1 MKPQEEEK
9 KGGEAVVPEKLKYEE
24 MTEEQKNQNM
34 KLSLS
39 NLINQMEPRI
49 QSTEDRRNIDRLK
62 QLLPLYDKHAF
73 WDTQPVPKN
82 LNATKQVTKN
92 TIYQH
97 YRKMRR
103 MERSS
108 TSHLVTSKR
117 PHISCLRVSSGAP

>member
-1 MKPQEEEK
+1 MKPIEEES
-9 KGGEAVVPEKLKYEE
+9 KGAEAVVPQQLKYEE

-39 NLINQMEPRI
+39 SLIDQMEPRV

-82 LNATKQVTKN
+82 LNATKAV
-92 TIYQH
+92 
-97 YRKMRR
+97 R
-103 MERSS
+103 
-108 TSHLVTSKR
+108 
-117 PHISCLRVSSGAP
+117 HIIIIGPAIGG